1 MKKLFL
7 FLLIAA
13 LAFYFVPLS
22 PGSRLSQIKESVI
35 GSIASIGISKADY
48 EKELQAKT
56 AELASYEKAVV
67 KFEEDVD
74 RMEANMPTCPITGKK
89 STFTTR
95 PRVPQD
101 VLDKIDKLKAEI
113 AVLKTKV

>member
-1 MKKLFL
+1 MKILFL

-13 LAFYFVPLS
+13 LAFFFVPLS
-22 PGSRLSQIKESVI
+22 PDSRLSQIKESVI
-35 GSIASIGISKADY
+35 GPIGSIGKSKMDY
-48 EKELQAKT
+48 EKELQAK
-56 AELASYEKAVV
+56 ASELASYEEAKV
-67 KFEEDVD
+67 KIEEDIA
-74 RMEANMPTCPITGKK
+74 RMEANLPTCPITGQK

-95 PRVPQD
+95 PQVPQD